1 MTGHLQEDSDEYRS
15 RSQAMIMLTGLYLF
29 LLLMTVMSYGQPV
42 PLFGRLLE
50 GSAAKIFIVVDSL
63 VCLHLFLGLLKRQ
76 LFTWRLLL
84 FYNGY
89 EVLNTLVNL
98 WLVPHKELERLLE
111 RQIDP
116 NAMLTSNL
124 VTVAVVL
131 WISRVIWKQR
141 EQFYNRSPYLF

>member
-1 MTGHLQEDSDEYRS
+1 MTEHLQEDSEEYRP

-42 PLFGRLLE
+42 PLFGQMLE
-50 GSAAKIFIVVDSL
+50 GTSAKAFIVIDSL

-76 LFTWRLLL
+76 LLTWRLLL
-84 FYNGY
+84 VYNIY

-98 WLVPHKELERLLE
+98 VLVPHKELERLLE

-131 WISRVIWKQR
+131 WITWVIWKQR
-141 EQFYNRSPYLF
+141 EQFSNRSPYLF

>member
-1 MTGHLQEDSDEYRS
+1 
-15 RSQAMIMLTGLYLF
+15 MLTGLYLF

-42 PLFGRLLE
+42 PLFGQMLE
-50 GSAAKIFIVVDSL
+50 GTSAKAFIVIDSL

-76 LFTWRLLL
+76 LLTWRLLL

>member
-1 MTGHLQEDSDEYRS
+1 MTEHVQEDSEEYRP

>member
-1 MTGHLQEDSDEYRS
+1 MTGHLQEDSEEYRP

>member
-1 MTGHLQEDSDEYRS
+1 
-15 RSQAMIMLTGLYLF
+15 MLTGLYLF